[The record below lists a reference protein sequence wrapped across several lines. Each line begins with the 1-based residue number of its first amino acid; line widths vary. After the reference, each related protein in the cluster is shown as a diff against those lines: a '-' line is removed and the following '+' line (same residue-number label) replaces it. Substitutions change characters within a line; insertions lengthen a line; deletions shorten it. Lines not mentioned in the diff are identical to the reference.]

1 MPAGFLK
8 RLREITREH
17 DTLLIFDEVITGFR
31 WSKGGAQKRLGV
43 TPDLTV
49 LAKIV
54 AGGLPGGAVAGR
66 ADVLDQLDA
75 QIMKQAAREKIGHQG
90 TFNAN
95 PLCAAAAVT
104 TLSIIERG
112 DTCDKAEATAE
123 AIRTGMRK
131 ILVEEGIAW
140 GIYGDAS
147 AFQIFQNPRKLPIDP
162 MTFDAGKLGFQGL
175 KGVRNPDL
183 AYRLRIAL
191 IANGIDIMGSP
202 GGLTSAAHTAEDV
215 ASTLEAFRTSVRWMK
230 ADGDV

>member
-1 MPAGFLK
+1 M
-8 RLREITREH
+8 
-17 DTLLIFDEVITGFR
+17 
-31 WSKGGAQKRLGV
+31 
-43 TPDLTV
+43 
-49 LAKIV
+49 
-54 AGGLPGGAVAGR
+54 AGR

-95 PLCAAAAVT
+95 PLCASAAVT

-112 DTCDKAEATAE
+112 DACEKAEATAD
-123 AIRTGMRK
+123 AIRKGMAEDPGPK
-131 ILVEEGIAW
+131 EGVAW
-140 GIYGDAS
+140 GVYGDAS
-147 AFQIFQNPRKLPIDP
+147 AFQVFQNPKKLAIDP
-162 MTFDAGKLGFQGL
+162 MTFDAGKLGFAGL

-191 IANGIDIMGSP
+191 IANGVDIMGSP

-215 ASTLEAFRTSVRWMK
+215 AQTLEAFRTSVKWMK